1 MEAVINQVNTVGLA
15 VSGVT
20 SPVWVTWLA
29 TINPALAAILTILG
43 IVLTVL
49 KIISFVN
56 GGKE

>member
-1 MEAVINQVNTVGLA
+1 MINQVNTVGLA

-49 KIISFVN
+49 KIISFVK

>member
-1 MEAVINQVNTVGLA
+1 VEAVITNVNTSWLA
-15 VSGVT
+15 ATGVT

-29 TINPALAAILTILG
+29 TLNPALAAILTILG

-49 KIISFVN
+49 KIIQFVK